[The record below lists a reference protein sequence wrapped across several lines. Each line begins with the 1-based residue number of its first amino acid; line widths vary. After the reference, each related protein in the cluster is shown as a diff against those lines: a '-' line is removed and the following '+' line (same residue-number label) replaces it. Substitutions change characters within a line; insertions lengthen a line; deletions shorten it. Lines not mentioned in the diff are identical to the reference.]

1 MTVTIICYPVVI
13 KVGKM
18 VAAGLDVVPYI
29 RGVQL
34 ILIGYNG
41 YTKGSRFENDK
52 MVRDEIV
59 RATGRV
65 RNHMQ
70 NIFDSQF
77 KADNIEIAR
86 AAKQCIEECDYLI
99 EDVQK
104 SVSGMEHAFLSGQ
117 RSPSNRDLKKLI
129 KHDHDVIEMVTK
141 AVNIANSAE
150 LSTATSDGNAKQ
162 LTMQTTQLVT
172 SCKGFFGARANVL
185 AGLKQKKVKR

>member
-1 MTVTIICYPVVI
+1 M
-13 KVGKM
+13 VGTP
-18 VAAGLDVVPYI
+18 LDVVPYI

-34 ILIGYNG
+34 VLIGYNG

-59 RATGRV
+59 RAVGRV
-65 RNHMQ
+65 RSHMQ

-77 KADNIEIAR
+77 KDENLEIAR
-86 AAKQCIEECDYLI
+86 AAKQCMEECDYLI

-104 SVSGMEHAFLSGQ
+104 SASGMEHAFLSGQ

-129 KHDHDVIEMVTK
+129 KHDHDVIDMVTK

-150 LSTATSDGNAKQ
+150 LSTSTSDGNAKQ
-162 LTMQTTQLVT
+162 LTMQTTQVIT
-172 SCKGFFGARANVL
+172 SCKEFFGPR
-185 AGLKQKKVKR
+185 KKRYPWFF

>member
-1 MTVTIICYPVVI
+1 MVT
-13 KVGKM
+13 G
-18 VAAGLDVVPYI
+18 GLDVVPYI

-65 RNHMQ
+65 RSHMQ

-77 KADNIEIAR
+77 KADNIEVAR

-150 LSTATSDGNAKQ
+150 HSMATSDGNTQQ
-162 LTMQTTQLVT
+162 LTMQATQMVT

-185 AGLKQKKVKR
+185 AGLKQKKVKK

>member
-1 MTVTIICYPVVI
+1 
-13 KVGKM
+13 M
-18 VAAGLDVVPYI
+18 VAGGLDVVPYI

-65 RNHMQ
+65 RSHMQ

-77 KADNIEIAR
+77 KADNIEVAR

-150 LSTATSDGNAKQ
+150 LSTATSDGNAQQ

-185 AGLKQKKVKR
+185 AGLKQKKVKK

>member
-1 MTVTIICYPVVI
+1 M
-13 KVGKM
+13 VGTP
-18 VAAGLDVVPYI
+18 LDVVPYI

-34 ILIGYNG
+34 VLIGYNG

-59 RATGRV
+59 RAVGRI
-65 RNHMQ
+65 RSHMQ

-86 AAKQCIEECDYLI
+86 AAKQCMEECDYLI

-129 KHDHDVIEMVTK
+129 KHDHEVIEMVTK

-150 LSTATSDGNAKQ
+150 LSTATADGKSQQ
-162 LTMQTTQLVT
+162 LTMQTTQMIT
-172 SCKGFFGARANVL
+172 SCKGFFGARSNVL
-185 AGLKQKKVKR
+185 AGLKQKKVKK

>member
-1 MTVTIICYPVVI
+1 MVT
-13 KVGKM
+13 G
-18 VAAGLDVVPYI
+18 GLDVVPYI

-59 RATGRV
+59 RAIGRV
-65 RNHMQ
+65 RSHMQ

-77 KADNIEIAR
+77 KADNIEVAR

-129 KHDHDVIEMVTK
+129 KHDHDVIDMVNK

-150 LSTATSDGNAKQ
+150 HSMAASDGNTQQ
-162 LTMQTTQLVT
+162 LTMQTTQMVT

-185 AGLKQKKVKR
+185 AGLKQKKVKK